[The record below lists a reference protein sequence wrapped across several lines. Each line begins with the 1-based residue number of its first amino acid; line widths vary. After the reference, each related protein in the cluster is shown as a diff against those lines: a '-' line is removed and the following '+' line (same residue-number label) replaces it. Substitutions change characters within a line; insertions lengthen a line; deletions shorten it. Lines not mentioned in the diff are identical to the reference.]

1 MHMVS
6 QLYVQA
12 QTVMDAWWNEMIGWW
27 MTVAVESFG
36 KTCSKLYFSVLPG
49 KLLIRE
55 YVEHCALLLI
65 ISEIKQM

>member
-1 MHMVS
+1 
-6 QLYVQA
+6 
-12 QTVMDAWWNEMIGWW
+12 